1 MRVKVRVK
9 ARRRGFTL
17 IEMLIALVIL
27 AVAAI
32 SIFGSSGRSIAQLYA
47 LEQRTLADWV
57 AQDYLTQL
65 RLQRRLLTTE
75 IPTGRENEQLFTAG
89 RLWDISVVTSATA
102 VETMRRVEVSVA
114 PVENDVIGESVY
126 TATAFLGRY

>member
-1 MRVKVRVK
+1 MAKQ
-9 ARRRGFTL
+9 GFTL
-17 IEMLIALVIL
+17 IEMLIALIIL
-27 AVAAI
+27 AIAAI
-32 SIFGSSGRSIAQLYA
+32 SIFGQSGRSIAQIYA

-65 RLQRRLLTTE
+65 RLQRRLVTTE

-89 RLWDISVVTSATA
+89 RLWDITVVTSATS

-114 PVENDVIGESVY
+114 PIENDRTGESVY